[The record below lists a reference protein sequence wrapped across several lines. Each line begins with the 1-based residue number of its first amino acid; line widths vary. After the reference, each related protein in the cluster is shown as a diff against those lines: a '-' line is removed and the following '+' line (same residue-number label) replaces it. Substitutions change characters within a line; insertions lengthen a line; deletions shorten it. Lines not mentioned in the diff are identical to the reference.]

1 MERSYVEAG
10 IIIAASGSALF
21 WFLSAMC
28 RLPTMKPGV
37 DEIDHGELSKV
48 LQRMNRWNFLAAGL
62 MGVTA
67 LLAALARY
75 LG

>member
-1 MERSYVEAG
+1 
-10 IIIAASGSALF
+10 
-21 WFLSAMC
+21 MC
-28 RLPTMKPGV
+28 RLPTMKP
-37 DEIDHGELSKV
+37 DAEEIDHRELSKV

-67 LLAALARY
+67 LLAALLRY